1 MPAGGI
7 AVFARLLRR
16 LSSGI
21 APRAFSGPPGQRLYA
36 IGDVHGR
43 RDLVDDLLARIAE
56 DIAERPVDSAA
67 LVFLGDLIDRGP
79 DSAGVIERLH
89 ALRDYP
95 ARALFLLGNHEE
107 FLLRTL
113 AAEPGVAEDWLAFG
127 GAACAESY
135 GVAAASLHALDEQ
148 RIADRLR
155 AAIPPAHV
163 AFLESFGDTIRFGD
177 YLLVHAGIRPGVPID
192 EQQPHDLRWIREPF
206 LSDAQDHGCRVIHG
220 HTISDGIDR
229 RVNRIGIDTG
239 AYRTGILTAAVI
251 EGEDI
256 RFMGTAAP

>member
-1 MPAGGI
+1 M
-7 AVFARLLRR
+7 FARLIRR
-16 LSSGI
+16 LSGI
-21 APRAFSGPPGQRLYA
+21 ALTRVCSGPPGKRLYA

-43 RDLVDDLLARIAE
+43 LDLVDDLLARIAG
-56 DIAERPVDSAA
+56 DIAERPVDSGA

-79 DSAGVIERLH
+79 DSSKVIERLRL
-89 ALRDYP
+89 LREYP
-95 ARALFLLGNHEE
+95 ARPLFLLGNHEE

-135 GVAAASLHALDEQ
+135 GVAAASLQALDER

-155 AAIPPAHV
+155 AAIPPAHI
-163 AFLESFGDTIRFGD
+163 AFLEGFGDTIRFGD
-177 YLLVHAGIRPGVPID
+177 YLLVHAGIRPGIPID

-220 HTISDGIDR
+220 HTISDGIDAHA
-229 RVNRIGIDTG
+229 NRIGIDTG

-251 EGEDI
+251 EGDDI
-256 RFMGTAAP
+256 RFMATGAP